1 MRRPSGRIGRG
12 TGLNDWCKALAWLV
26 LVGLCAGVQAA
37 DAGRL
42 FRYRDANGVMHI
54 GTSLPPGQA
63 QAGYEILDSRT
74 LKRLDLVAPKPTA
87 EQLAA
92 QARQRRREA
101 ADAEREAREQ
111 RVDVARQNRDRMLL
125 QTYDSEL
132 DILRLR
138 DSKLENLDLIGRG
151 IDNTV
156 GHLRH
161 NLAQLEAT
169 IAEHRA
175 AGRPPPASVLES
187 QARTEHDLTE
197 QLEFAARIR
206 AEHAQTAERF
216 AADLDRYR
224 LLTGSLRTTAN
235 P

>member
-1 MRRPSGRIGRG
+1 MRRPSGPIGRG
-12 TGLNDWCKALAWLV
+12 TGLNDWRKALAWLV
-26 LVGLCAGVQAA
+26 LAGLCAGVQAA

-42 FRYRDANGVMHI
+42 FRYRDASGVMHV

-74 LKRLDLVAPKPTA
+74 LKRLDLVAPRPTA

-101 ADAEREAREQ
+101 AEAERAAREQ
-111 RVDVARQNRDRMLL
+111 RVDMARQNRDRMLL

-151 IDNTV
+151 IDNTI

-161 NLAQLEAT
+161 NMAQLEAT

-175 AGRPPPASVLES
+175 AGRTPPVRVLES
-187 QARTEHDLTE
+187 RARTEQDLAE
-197 QLEFAARIR
+197 QLEFSARIS
-206 AEHAQTAERF
+206 AERAQTAQRF
-216 AADLDRYR
+216 AADLDRFR
-224 LLTGSLRTTAN
+224 LLTGGHQSTAK